1 MRHWFLEKIT
11 KYEASPAVI
20 FAEKVYSYGDLVQE
34 VDRVKE
40 LLQQEAVHSGEV
52 VALISDYSF
61 NAVALFLALM
71 ENKNVIVPITSKTE
85 GEIGERLEE
94 SYSDKKITVNQN
106 YHVTPLKEKEKH
118 SLIKGLQEKDH
129 AGLILFSSGSTGKPK
144 AIVEDLDKL
153 VHIYRRGHG
162 AFRTMVFLM
171 FDHIG
176 GVNTLFHILTSGGCA
191 VFPLS
196 RDPAHVCALIEK
208 HSIQVLPTS
217 PTFLN
222 LIMISGAYEQYN
234 ISSLK
239 LITYGT
245 ESMPES
251 LLKRLKKA
259 FPRARLKQ
267 TFGTS
272 ETGILSTKSKADDSL
287 FMKLGGKG
295 FAYKV
300 IEGQLFIKS
309 DVSMV
314 GYLNAD
320 DPFTDEGWFPTG
332 DLVEVD
338 KDGYLKIKGRTK
350 EVINVGGEKVL
361 PAEIESLLL
370 TMPQLEDV
378 MAYGEKNAITGESVT
393 VDVVLKE
400 GIEKKNIKKQI
411 RKFCLERLDR
421 FKIPTKVNVV
431 EQTNFGERFKKIRH
445 R

>member
-1 MRHWFLEKIT
+1 
-11 KYEASPAVI
+11 
-20 FAEKVYSYGDLVQE
+20 
-34 VDRVKE
+34 
-40 LLQQEAVHSGEV
+40 
-52 VALISDYSF
+52 
-61 NAVALFLALM
+61 
-71 ENKNVIVPITSKTE
+71 
-85 GEIGERLEE
+85 
-94 SYSDKKITVNQN
+94 
-106 YHVTPLKEKEKH
+106 
-118 SLIKGLQEKDH
+118 
-129 AGLILFSSGSTGKPK
+129 
-144 AIVEDLDKL
+144 
-153 VHIYRRGHG
+153 
-162 AFRTMVFLM
+162 
-171 FDHIG
+171 
-176 GVNTLFHILTSGGCA
+176 
-191 VFPLS
+191 
-196 RDPAHVCALIEK
+196 
-208 HSIQVLPTS
+208 
-217 PTFLN
+217 
-222 LIMISGAYEQYN
+222 MISGAYEQYN